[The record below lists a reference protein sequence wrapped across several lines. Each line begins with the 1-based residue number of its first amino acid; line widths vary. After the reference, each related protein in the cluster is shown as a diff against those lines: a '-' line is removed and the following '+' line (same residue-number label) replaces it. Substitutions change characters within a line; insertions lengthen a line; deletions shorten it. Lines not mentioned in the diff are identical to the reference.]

1 MKHIRF
7 PLLNLLFGSISFYV
21 GIYFLK
27 EVLLLSILFFIAALV
42 SLTLAYKE
50 YCIHKNQLRK
60 IDTLPVAEEVQIRKS
75 KLILLVK
82 ISSYFIFIIVSV
94 FFLIVIIQNKIENL
108 IVIGM
113 MPLFIIVFVTVK
125 VLIELKN
132 MNAVSIFIN
141 SQGIKIQN
149 GEMMNWGDIQ
159 QEKITSKVFRSKE
172 SKYDYAA
179 EVEYLFFYFKNE
191 KMEIALNELDLT
203 TQDLNDYL
211 KKFRERFDN
220 EKLNLP

>member
-7 PLLNLLFGSISFYV
+7 PLFHLLFGCISFSLA
-21 GIYFLK
+21 IHCLREILFLS
-27 EVLLLSILFFIAALV
+27 VLFFIAALV
-42 SLTLAYKE
+42 SVILAYKE
-50 YCIHKNQLRK
+50 YRIQKNQLRK
-60 IDTLPVAEEVQIRKS
+60 LDTLLVEDELQIRKS
-75 KLILLVK
+75 KSILFVNIL
-82 ISSYFIFIIVSV
+82 SYFIFIIVSV

-108 IVIGM
+108 IFIGI

-172 SKYDYAA
+172 SKDNYAA

-191 KMEIALNELDLT
+191 KLEVALNELDIT

-211 KKFRERFDN
+211 KKFRERFEN
-220 EKLNLP
+220 EN